1 MGVLRNV
8 LRVYSYIFEA
18 ALCLIAI
25 AVSGVTLLSGNEEL
39 VLGWL
44 PWTGAKLPVWL
55 MLLGLIGLLTLI
67 LAIFKKRRGLF
78 FLFTIF
84 VFVLLVRGF
93 VFSPYTFSGAGDL
106 RQAML
111 LLAGALL
118 AIVGAWPTPALSQ
131 SGKRQPQSS

>member
-1 MGVLRNV
+1 MRVLRNV

-39 VLGWL
+39 KLGWL

-55 MLLGLIGLLTLI
+55 LLLGIIGLLTLL
-67 LAIFKKRRGLF
+67 LAVFKKRRTLF
-78 FLFTIF
+78 FLFSIF
-84 VFVLLVRGF
+84 VLVLLARGF
-93 VFSPYTFSGAGDL
+93 VFSPYTFSAGGEV

-111 LLAGALL
+111 SIAGALL
-118 AIVGAWPTPALSQ
+118 AMVGAWTTPARTQ
-131 SGKRQPQSS
+131 RRKR

>member
-8 LRVYSYIFEA
+8 LRVYSFIFEA
-18 ALCLIAI
+18 ALCLMAI

-39 VLGWL
+39 ILGWL
-44 PWTGAKLPVWL
+44 PWPGAKLPVWL

-67 LAIFKKRRGLF
+67 LAFKKRRVLF
-78 FLFTIF
+78 FLFTVF
-84 VFVLLVRGF
+84 VFVLLMRGF
-93 VFSPYTFSGAGDL
+93 VFSSYTFSGAGEM

-118 AIVGAWPTPALSQ
+118 AIVGAWPTPTLSRADNV
-131 SGKRQPQSS
+131 SPRVPE